1 MTISAEQC
9 RAARGLVDM
18 DQATL
23 AEAASVSR
31 SVIVDFENGRR
42 TPNRN
47 NLAAIRTALEDA
59 GVQFISENG
68 GGPGVRLNK
77 SVNNKK

>member
-1 MTISAEQC
+1 MSVKMTIFPAQC

-23 AEAASVSR
+23 ANSASVSR
-31 SVIVDFENGRR
+31 SVIVDFENGHR

-47 NLAAIRTALEDA
+47 NLNAIKTALEDA
-59 GVQFISENG
+59 GVEFIPGNG
-68 GGPGVRLNK
+68 GGPGVRLR
-77 SVNNKK
+77 